1 MSAQV
6 VDATA
11 RGRRR
16 VRRTTVAGL
25 LLGALA
31 ALLIAGVFIG
41 SRSAPVAEVLEALG
55 GAGPLQALVW
65 ELRVPRTILAVI
77 VGLALGAA
85 GALMQALTRNP
96 LADPGLLGVN
106 AGAAVAVALALA
118 LSLASTVVDT
128 VWWAMGGALLASL
141 VVQALSRRGF
151 DGGSPATTV
160 LAGTAVSAALIAV
173 TNGLVLAAPA
183 AFDSFR
189 FWAVGSLEGRGA
201 EVAWG
206 VAPFVAAGL
215 VLAILLGRGLDAIS
229 LGDNTAQALGVNV
242 RVVRTAGVLAVMA
255 LCGAATAAIGP
266 VAFVGL
272 TVPHIVRRWVPASQ
286 GSLTVFSAIGGG
298 VLVLAADLVGR
309 VLVRPGELEVG
320 IVVALIGGPVFVHL
334 VRRRRGHTAG
344 ARR

>member
-1 MSAQV
+1 MTAEVFGGAVRARRSA
-6 VDATA
+6 
-11 RGRRR
+11 RRAA
-16 VRRTTVAGL
+16 VACL
-25 LLGALA
+25 LLA
-31 ALLIAGVFIG
+31 ALFVLFAGGVLIG
-41 SRSAPVAEVLEALG
+41 SRPTSVADVLDALG
-55 GAGPLQALVW
+55 GTGTERALIW
-65 ELRVPRTILAVI
+65 ELRIPRTILAIV

-118 LSLASTVVDT
+118 LSLASSVVDT

-141 VVQALSRRGF
+141 IVHALSRRGF
-151 DGGSPATTV
+151 DGGSPATMV
-160 LAGTAVSAALIAV
+160 LAGTAVSAALVAI
-173 TNGLVLAAPA
+173 TNGLVLAMPA

-206 VAPFVAAGL
+206 IAPFVAVGL
-215 VLAILLGRGLDAIS
+215 LLAVCLGRGLDALA
-229 LGDNTAQALGVNV
+229 LGDDTARALGVNLL
-242 RVVRTAGVLAVMA
+242 VVRTLGVLAVIA

-272 TVPHIVRRWVPASQ
+272 TVPHVARRWVPDSQ
-286 GSLTVFSAIGGG
+286 RWLAVFSALGGA
-298 VLVLAADLVGR
+298 VLVVVADLVGR
-309 VLVRPGELEVG
+309 VVARPGELEVG

-334 VRRRRGHTAG
+334 VRRRRGRTD
-344 ARR
+344 RVPL